1 MINEMGANG
10 LGTARD
16 KIHAFIEGESD
27 IIDEDDENN
36 NSFDEIKRKTITH
49 KKNKSLDDF
58 DGELN
63 EQPVN

>member
-1 MINEMGANG
+1 MINEIAN
-10 LGTARD
+10 AP
-16 KIHAFIEGESD
+16 IHAFLEGDSD

-58 DGELN
+58 DGQQTE
-63 EQPVN
+63 EPVN